1 MGGGEARALTEKD
14 QLEQGQEVVS
24 SGSQASISTRGWSK
38 PEDQKVGTGLRSC
51 QESGLNSEDDG
62 AAAGLEECLPV
73 DTVPPGPQERKPL
86 GMALLSPPPAVRRCC
101 IEGC

>member
-1 MGGGEARALTEKD
+1 MGGGEARALKEKD

-62 AAAGLEECLPV
+62 AAAGLEESACQSTLFHQAHRSGSPW
-73 DTVPPGPQERKPL
+73 GRHFSAHPQQL
-86 GMALLSPPPAVRRCC
+86 GGAA
-101 IEGC
+101 